1 MGVEAQMKALSTLA
15 DQIQTS
21 NADAPTKT
29 ALAQS
34 VQDIKD
40 EVRAYE
46 KDSTFYRIVV
56 STLGIAIILIIVA
69 ITILLFNKI
78 TGFDALTAIG
88 SAAVGGL
95 VGLLAPSPV
104 GSKGQ

>member
-1 MGVEAQMKALSTLA
+1 MSVAAQIRALSA
-15 DQIQTS
+15 VENQIQTS
-21 NADAPTKT
+21 SADESTKS

-34 VQDIKD
+34 VQDVKD
-40 EVRAYE
+40 DLAAYIG
-46 KDSTFYRIVV
+46 DIVFYRIVV
-56 STLGIAIILIIVA
+56 GALGFSILMIIVA
-69 ITILLFNKI
+69 VTILLLNNV

-104 GSKGQ
+104 GQK